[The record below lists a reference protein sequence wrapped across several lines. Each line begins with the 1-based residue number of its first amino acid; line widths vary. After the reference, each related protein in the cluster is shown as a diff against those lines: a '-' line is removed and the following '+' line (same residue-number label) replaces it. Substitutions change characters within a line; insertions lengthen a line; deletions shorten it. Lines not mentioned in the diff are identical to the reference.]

1 MHAKEA
7 RAGKT
12 RLGNPKKKLA
22 PKSKENIAEIKR
34 KMTEAMFGGIY
45 GILKELEYCEAV
57 RAGELELL
65 ELGVSLMKSNAKMT
79 RDVSERFV
87 RQVRPLLLLGE
98 VKMNNQLLR
107 AISGGLCPI
116 TLVEERIT
124 PDVSKRVNAHLAL
137 IDKSIATR

>member
-1 MHAKEA
+1 M
-7 RAGKT
+7 
-12 RLGNPKKKLA
+12 
-22 PKSKENIAEIKR
+22 KS

-45 GILKELEYCEAV
+45 GILKELEDCEAV

-79 RDVSERFV
+79 RDVSDRFV
-87 RQVRPLLLLGE
+87 RQVRPLMMLGE
-98 VKMNNQLLR
+98 VKMNNELLR

-124 PDVSKRVNAHLAL
+124 PDVSRRVNAHLAL
-137 IDKSIATR
+137 IDESIATR